1 MTRRLRFHRSGWIV
15 CIGAVFLGFAAIGT
29 GNNLLFL
36 LLGATLGFI
45 VLSGSLSELVLRH
58 VEVRRRLPR
67 GGFAGQP
74 LRITYELHNRKRW
87 LPSFAL
93 EVGEVDSAV
102 RAFVPSVGAGGT
114 VVARS
119 EQAWALRGV
128 YPLSAV
134 ALATSF
140 PFGFFR
146 KTRTIELP
154 GEMVVWPR
162 VDRRVRE
169 PRVAGDRMMAGGSVP
184 VGASGAR
191 GEFRSLRPYRPGD
204 DPRDVH
210 WRSTARVGEP
220 VVREYERDRARA
232 LWLCLDLRGENG
244 HEDAETLVEIAAA
257 LAERGLARGEP
268 IGLATADAR
277 VAPSAGVGQR
287 ERVLDALA
295 HAHFRPN
302 APPPH
307 PPAPHRECVLITGR
321 GMVGGGMIGG
331 WGDVLAP
338 SDAEPPFPV
347 PHTTFLS
354 SEGRR
359 G

>member
-36 LLGATLGFI
+36 LLGANLGFVI
-45 VLSGSLSELVLRH
+45 LSGSLSELVLRRI
-58 VEVRRRLPR
+58 EVRRRLPR
-67 GGFAGQP
+67 GGFADQP

-93 EVGEVDSAV
+93 EVGEIDAEA
-102 RAFVPSVGAGGT
+102 RAFVASVGAGET

-119 EQAWALRGV
+119 EREWALRGV

-146 KTRTIELP
+146 KTRTLELP

-169 PRVAGDRMMAGGSVP
+169 PRVAGDRMMASGSVP
-184 VGASGAR
+184 VGAFGAR

-210 WRSTARVGEP
+210 WRSTARVGQP

-244 HEDAETLVEIAAA
+244 KEDAETVVEIAAA
-257 LAERGLARGEP
+257 LAERALARGASL
-268 IGLATADAR
+268 GLATADAR
-277 VAPSAGVGQR
+277 VGPAAGVGQR

-295 HAHFRPN
+295 RARFRPD

-307 PPAPHRECVLITGR
+307 PPASPRECVLITR
-321 GMVGGGMIGG
+321 RAMAGGGMTGG
-331 WGDVLAP
+331 WGDVLTP
-338 SDAEPPFPV
+338 SEAEPPFPA
-347 PHTTFLS
+347 PRTTLPS
-354 SEGRR
+354 AGKHSG
-359 G
+359 